1 MDYLSGN
8 AGAIVAAMKLY
19 QLTGEI
25 EYCTAAVE
33 TEKDLWKKGQR
44 MEVGYGWKLKKSE
57 ISAEWT
63 FSWKQ
68 WLFDGVCGTL

>member
-1 MDYLSGN
+1 MEKRSENGSG
-8 AGAIVAAMKLY
+8 IWM
-19 QLTGEI
+19 
-25 EYCTAAVE
+25 E
-33 TEKDLWKKGQR
+33 TE
-44 MEVGYGWKLKKSE
+44 KSE